1 MSKLK
6 SISGF
11 LSSNVAI
18 LIILFSIIA
27 FFKPNGFSWATNYT
41 AIFLGVAM
49 FGMGLTIKTQ
59 DFKVVF
65 TRPKELALGFVLQ
78 YTIMPLSA
86 YVLAKVFQLPTDLA
100 LGVILVGCCPGGTA
114 SNVITYIAKG
124 DVALSVGM
132 TIVSTILA
140 PLCTPVLVYV
150 LAGSWV
156 EVSIYAM
163 MLSAVKVV
171 LIPVLA
177 GILLYRLFPKQIDSI
192 RDVLPLVSIV
202 SIVMIISG
210 IVGANAEKI
219 MTCGALTF
227 VVVMIHNGVGLLA
240 GTAVGKMAHLD
251 KPKTTA
257 VAIEVGMQNSGLA
270 ISMATANFASNP
282 LATLPGAI
290 FSVWHNISGTIYA
303 NLCNREV
310 KKEEVETVAASEQAS
325 AEVKAACQEYLDT
338 FTCGITNGDATD
350 KLVAALDGCDCDTC
364 KDIVKNK
371 DFLAKKSQWIFGGD
385 GWAYDIGFGGVD
397 HVLASGRD
405 INVMVFDTEVYSNTG
420 GQSSK
425 STPTGAIAQFAA
437 GGKETKK
444 KDMASIA
451 MSYGYVYVA
460 QISMG
465 ADFNQTVKAIA
476 EAEAY
481 PGPSLIIAY
490 APCINHGIKKG
501 MAKAQTEE
509 ELAVKVGYWHNFR
522 FNPAAEG
529 NKFSLD
535 SKAPS
540 MEDYQAFLDG
550 EVRYNSLKRQ
560 NPEKAA
566 RLFAKNEAEAKAR
579 FEYLQKLIALHSA
592 E

>member
-27 FFKPNGFSWATNYT
+27 FFKTNGFSWATNYT

-140 PLCTPVLVYV
+140 PFCTPILVYV

-163 MLSAVKVV
+163 MISAVKVV

-219 MTCGALTF
+219 MTCGALTL
-227 VVVMIHNGVGLLA
+227 VVVMIHNGIGLLA

-270 ISMATANFASNP
+270 ISMATANFATNP

-310 KKEEVETVAASEQAS
+310 KKEEVETV
-325 AEVKAACQEYLDT
+325 K
-338 FTCGITNGDATD
+338 
-350 KLVAALDGCDCDTC
+350 
-364 KDIVKNK
+364 
-371 DFLAKKSQWIFGGD
+371 
-385 GWAYDIGFGGVD
+385 
-397 HVLASGRD
+397 
-405 INVMVFDTEVYSNTG
+405 
-420 GQSSK
+420 
-425 STPTGAIAQFAA
+425 
-437 GGKETKK
+437 
-444 KDMASIA
+444 
-451 MSYGYVYVA
+451 
-460 QISMG
+460 
-465 ADFNQTVKAIA
+465 
-476 EAEAY
+476 
-481 PGPSLIIAY
+481 
-490 APCINHGIKKG
+490 
-501 MAKAQTEE
+501 
-509 ELAVKVGYWHNFR
+509 
-522 FNPAAEG
+522 
-529 NKFSLD
+529 
-535 SKAPS
+535 
-540 MEDYQAFLDG
+540 
-550 EVRYNSLKRQ
+550 
-560 NPEKAA
+560 
-566 RLFAKNEAEAKAR
+566 
-579 FEYLQKLIALHSA
+579 
-592 E
+592 